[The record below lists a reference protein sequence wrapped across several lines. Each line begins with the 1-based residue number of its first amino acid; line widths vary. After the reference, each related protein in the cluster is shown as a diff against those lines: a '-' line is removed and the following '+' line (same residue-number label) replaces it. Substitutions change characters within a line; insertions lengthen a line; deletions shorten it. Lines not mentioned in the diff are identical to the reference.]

1 MSMLYR
7 QEILSSDLGVILN
20 IVQSSGFFSTAEVE
34 MACELATDRLEN
46 GQQSSY
52 QFLFAE
58 NDGEVVGYTCYGL
71 IPATAASYDL
81 YWIAVHRDHQGS
93 GVGGRLL
100 ARTEKS
106 IRGMGGHAIPETK
119 IRERWTASIAN
130 LIALLPDLAE
140 VRVFD
145 NSATVPPGEPV
156 PDPTLVAVIQNGRLA
171 WPAAGNVTQLQYTP
185 DWAKPILV
193 GSL

>member
-7 QEILSSDLGVILN
+7 QEIQSSDLGDILN

-81 YWIAVHRDHQGS
+81 YWIAVSETSRGKKM
-93 GVGGRLL
+93 GKILL
-100 ARTEKS
+100 QKTEEI
-106 IRGMGGHAIPETK
+106 IRGMGGTRLYAETSS
-119 IRERWTASIAN
+119 RAQYASTQKFYQNCGYIA
-130 LIALLPDLAE
+130 E
-140 VRVFD
+140 
-145 NSATVPPGEPV
+145 
-156 PDPTLVAVIQNGRLA
+156 AVLKDF
-171 WPAAGNVTQLQYTP
+171 YTP
-185 DWAKPILV
+185 GDSKIIYSKVLK
-193 GSL
+193 